1 MREPPLYPS
10 DPIYPRDHYG
20 HDPYGRGPAPP
31 HPREP
36 KPPRQP
42 RKKRRKSLL
51 LSLLGW
57 SFAAGVVVFICASAA
72 AGYLLW
78 KTSQD
83 LPDYESLSKYEPPVM
98 TRIHA
103 HNGALIAEYARE
115 RRIFVPINT
124 IPKRVIAA
132 FLSAEDRRFYEH
144 GGVDFQGIARAVFKI
159 VEAKLSGSDRRAE
172 GGSTI
177 TQQVAKNFLLSSE
190 RSMERKVKEAILAVR
205 IERAYSKDKILEL
218 YLNEIYFGIGAYG
231 IAAASLSYFNK
242 ELQDLTIEEAAY
254 LAALPKGPNNYHP
267 FRREKQALI
276 RRNWIIGQMEE
287 NGYISSEEA
296 EAAKVKPLGVNLRT
310 TGAHIFAADYFAEE
324 VRRTLLTRFGEDKLY
339 NGGLSVRTTLDP
351 RLQQIARK
359 SLMDGLVTFDRT
371 KGWRGPVTK
380 LDIAGDW
387 GKALDE
393 VPRPHDI
400 QPWRLGVVL
409 KVDAAKAI
417 VGLRPEKQQDGSLVG
432 EREAIELTL
441 DEVKWAKTKKGT
453 PKAVSDVVS
462 PGDVVYVAPKD
473 PDNVA
478 GVWSLMQIPQ
488 VGGGIVA
495 MDPNTGRVLAVV
507 GGFSFAMSQFD
518 RAIQAKRQPGSSF
531 KPFVYAAA
539 LDNGYK
545 PTSIILDAPIEIE
558 QGPGQDIWKP
568 ENYEKEHSAG
578 PATLRFGIESSRNQM
593 TVRLAQDLGM
603 PLITEYARRFGIY
616 DDLLPVLSMSLGAGE
631 TTLLRLAA
639 GYCAIA
645 NGGQQVRPT
654 LIDRIQDRWGHT
666 VWRHDQ
672 RVCENCKADD
682 WHNQEE
688 PEIPDDRVQIIDPH
702 TAYQMTSI
710 LEGVIQRGTARS
722 LKALERPLAGKTGT
736 TNQEKDA
743 WFMGYSPDLVVGV
756 FMGYDT
762 PTPMGKGNTGGKLAA
777 PVFGNFMKEALAD
790 QPASPFRIPPGIKL
804 ARVNLRTGLRA
815 GEEDPQSIMEAFK
828 PDEEPDDAYSVIGFT
843 EQGGT
848 TGSSPQGAVD
858 DSFYEAP
865 ARPRPGY
872 SAGRGGLW

>member
-1 MREPPLYPS
+1 
-10 DPIYPRDHYG
+10 
-20 HDPYGRGPAPP
+20 
-31 HPREP
+31 
-36 KPPRQP
+36 
-42 RKKRRKSLL
+42 
-51 LSLLGW
+51 LSFLGFG
-57 SFAAGVVVFICASAA
+57 FAAAGVVFICASAA

-83 LPDYESLSKYEPPVM
+83 LPDYESLAKYEPPVM

-144 GGVDFQGIARAVFKI
+144 GGVDFQGIARAVFKV
-159 VEAKLSGSDRRAE
+159 VEAKIQGNDRRAE

-190 RSMERKVKEAILAVR
+190 RSMERKLKEAILAIR

-242 ELQDLTIEEAAY
+242 ELQDLTIEEVAY

-267 FRREKQALI
+267 FRRTKQALI
-276 RRNWIIGQMEE
+276 RRDWIIGQMLE

-296 EAAKVKPLGVNLRT
+296 EAAKAKPLGVNLRQ
-310 TGAHIFAADYFAEE
+310 TGAHIFAADFFAEE
-324 VRRTLLTRFGEDKLY
+324 VRRTLLSQFGEEKLY

-351 RLQQIARK
+351 RLQQVARR
-359 SLMDGLVTFDRT
+359 SLMDGLVQFDRS

-380 LDIAGDW
+380 LDVTGDW
-387 GKALDE
+387 GKALDAVE
-393 VPRPHDI
+393 SPPDI

-409 KVDAAKAI
+409 KTEPTKAVI
-417 VGLRPEKQQDGSLVG
+417 GLRPEKQQDGSLVG
-432 EREAIELTL
+432 KREAVEIVFE
-441 DEVKWAKTKKGT
+441 EMKWAKSAAKKVA
-453 PKAVSDVVS
+453 PKAVTDVVS
-462 PGDVVYVAPKD
+462 PGDVIYVAPKD
-473 PDNVA
+473 PGNVG
-478 GVWSLMQIPQ
+478 GVWSLMQIPE

-495 MDPNTGRVLAVV
+495 LDPNTGRVLAVV

-531 KPFVYAAA
+531 KPFVYASA

-578 PATLRFGIESSRNQM
+578 PSTLRFGIEHSRNQM

-603 PLITEYARRFGIY
+603 PIITDYAKRFGIY

-631 TTLLRLAA
+631 STLLRLAT
-639 GYCAIA
+639 GYCSIA
-645 NGGQQVRPT
+645 NGGHQVRAT
-654 LIDRIQDRWGHT
+654 LIDRIQDRWGRT

-672 RVCENCKADD
+672 RVCEGCKAEA
-682 WHNQEE
+682 WNGQEE
-688 PEIPDDRVQIIDPH
+688 PEIPDDRVQIMDPH
-702 TAYQMTSI
+702 TAYQMTSM
-710 LEGVIQRGTARS
+710 LEGVIQRGTATS

-736 TNQEKDA
+736 TNEEKDA
-743 WFMGYSPDLVVGV
+743 WFIGYSPDMVVGV
-756 FMGYDT
+756 FMGYDS
-762 PTPMGKGNTGGKLAA
+762 PTPMGKGNTGGKIAA
-777 PVFGNFMKEALAD
+777 PVFGSFVKEALAD
-790 QPASPFRIPPGIKL
+790 QPAAPFRIPPGVKL

-828 PDEEPDDAYSVIGFT
+828 PGEEPDDAYSVIGFT
-843 EQGGT
+843 DQGT
-848 TGSSPQGAVD
+848 GAVPGRDDESSAD
-858 DSFYEAP
+858 DSYYQPPPRQSP
-865 ARPRPGY
+865 AYG
-872 SAGRGGLW
+872 SGRGGLW

>member
-1 MREPPLYPS
+1 MREPLYPPE
-10 DPIYPRDHYG
+10 PIYPSE
-20 HDPYGRGPAPP
+20 PP
-31 HPREP
+31 
-36 KPPRQP
+36 PPRK
-42 RKKRRKSLL
+42 RKRRKSLL
-51 LSLLGW
+51 LSFLGFG
-57 SFAAGVVVFICASAA
+57 FAAAGVVFICASAA

-83 LPDYESLSKYEPPVM
+83 LPDYESLAKYEPPVM

-124 IPKRVIAA
+124 ISKRVIAA

-144 GGVDFQGIARAVFKI
+144 GGVDFQSIARAVFKV
-159 VEAKLSGSDRRAE
+159 VESKIQGNERRAE

-190 RSMERKVKEAILAVR
+190 RSMERKLKEAILAIR

-242 ELQDLTIEEAAY
+242 ELQDLTIEEVAY

-267 FRREKQALI
+267 FRRTKQALI
-276 RRNWIIGQMEE
+276 RRDWIIGQMLE

-296 EAAKVKPLGVNLRT
+296 EAAKAKPLGVNLRQ
-310 TGAHIFAADYFAEE
+310 TGAHIFAADFFAEE
-324 VRRTLLTRFGEDKLY
+324 VRRTLLSQFGEDKLY

-351 RLQQIARK
+351 RLQQAARR
-359 SLMDGLVTFDRT
+359 SLMDGLVQFDRS
-371 KGWRGPVTK
+371 KGWRGPVAK
-380 LDIAGDW
+380 LDVAGDW
-387 GKALDE
+387 GKALDAVE
-393 VPRPHDI
+393 SPPDI

-409 KVDAAKAI
+409 KTEATKAVI
-417 VGLRPEKQQDGSLVG
+417 GLRPEKQQDGSLVG
-432 EREAIELTL
+432 KREAVEIAF
-441 DEVKWAKTKKGT
+441 DEMKWAKSAPKKVA
-453 PKAVSDVVS
+453 PKAVTDVIS
-462 PGDVVYVAPKD
+462 PGDVIYVAPKEVG
-473 PDNVA
+473 NVG
-478 GVWSLMQIPQ
+478 GVWSLMQIPE

-495 MDPNTGRVLAVV
+495 LDPNTGRVLAVV
-507 GGFSFAMSQFD
+507 GGFSFAVSQFD

-578 PATLRFGIESSRNQM
+578 PSTLRFGIEHSRNQM

-603 PLITEYARRFGIY
+603 PIITDYAKRFGIY

-631 TTLLRLAA
+631 STLLRLAT
-639 GYCAIA
+639 GYCSIA
-645 NGGQQVRPT
+645 NGGHQVRAT
-654 LIDRIQDRWGHT
+654 LIDRIQDRWGRT

-672 RVCENCKADD
+672 RVCEGCKAEA
-682 WHNQEE
+682 WNGQEE
-688 PEIPDDRVQIIDPH
+688 PEIPDDRVQIMDPH
-702 TAYQMTSI
+702 TAYQMTSM
-710 LEGVIQRGTARS
+710 LEGVIQRGTATS

-736 TNQEKDA
+736 TNEEKDA
-743 WFMGYSPDLVVGV
+743 WFIGYSPDMVVGV
-756 FMGYDT
+756 FMGFDT
-762 PTPMGKGNTGGKLAA
+762 PTPMGKGNTGGKVAA
-777 PVFGNFMKEALAD
+777 PVFGSFMSEALAD
-790 QPASPFRIPPGIKL
+790 QPAAPFRIPPGIKL

-828 PDEEPDDAYSVIGFT
+828 PGEEPDDAYSVIGFT
-843 EQGGT
+843 DQGT
-848 TGSSPQGAVD
+848 GAVPGRDDESSAD
-858 DSFYEAP
+858 DSYYQPPPRQSP
-865 ARPRPGY
+865 AYG
-872 SAGRGGLW
+872 SGRGGLW